1 MTSSKSP
8 MTMLSIYGAD
18 ISRWPESRL
27 QGRLNLI
34 ASPVFR
40 AAWRQEQAL
49 DRSLANV
56 GKDIAS
62 QIPSDGR
69 LERCLLAR
77 MGIEEKASV
86 ERQGFGKQTF
96 AGFAAASLCL
106 GLFVGGMFGDV
117 GINADIYASEDVTI
131 WESVLEDDDGS
142 DVG

>member
-1 MTSSKSP
+1 MTSNKSP

-18 ISRWPESRL
+18 ISRWPGSRL
-27 QGRLNLI
+27 QGRLHLI
-34 ASPVFR
+34 TSPVFR
-40 AAWRQEQAL
+40 AAWRQEQVL
-49 DRSLANV
+49 DRSLANA

-62 QIPSDGR
+62 QISSDGR
-69 LERCLLAR
+69 MERLLLAR
-77 MGIEEKASV
+77 MGIEDESVV
-86 ERQGFGKQTF
+86 ERQSFGRQTF

-106 GLFVGGMFGDV
+106 GLIVGGMFGDV

>member
-1 MTSSKSP
+1 MTSNKSS
-8 MTMLSIYGAD
+8 MTMLTIYGAD

-34 ASPVFR
+34 TSTAFR
-40 AAWRQEQAL
+40 AAWRQEQVL

-56 GKDIAS
+56 ANYIAL
-62 QIPSDGR
+62 QIPFDSR
-69 LERCLLAR
+69 MEHRLLAR
-77 MGIEEKASV
+77 MGV
-86 ERQGFGKQTF
+86 EDEPVVESRSFGRHAF

-106 GLFVGGMFGDV
+106 GLIVGGMFGDV

-142 DVG
+142 DLG